1 MTTQSNLLSVLLS
14 SSKESGREGEITCAP
29 ALPGYSSWGW
39 KEQEQFPRRGTDS
52 APKETFLNC
61 LACFPSSIINP
72 LYLPIVAISTV
83 SHTSN
88 VNTNTGK
95 QQVCRREAQGSG
107 ALPAL
112 TMLMEA
118 GPRGSWGWNQG
129 KPVIPTQ
136 VVAAS
141 AAPRPTPGAE
151 SEPAAL
157 ADRQA
162 ARMGLTCQKK
172 RAAQSLMSGRS
183 LRNNTRR
190 STSN

>member
-14 SSKESGREGEITCAP
+14 SSKESGSEGKITCAP

-72 LYLPIVAISTV
+72 LYLPIVVISTV

-88 VNTNTGK
+88 GNTNTGK
-95 QQVCRREAQGSG
+95 QQVCRREAQGLG
-107 ALPAL
+107 AIPALP
-112 TMLMEA
+112 MLREA
-118 GPRGSWGWNQG
+118 ARRGSWGWNQG

-141 AAPRPTPGAE
+141 AAPHPSPGAE
-151 SEPAAL
+151 REPAAL

-172 RAAQSLMSGRS
+172 RAAQSLMSGHS